1 MFNFGACEYMIIIL
15 LKLTNL
21 CYHSLQLNVGTIAAC
36 APSLRPLV
44 KNILRLKSL
53 PPVYGYTN
61 SGQRQR
67 SIPLSGVG
75 GARIALGGSKGA
87 FELDHRQSLRNDE
100 SRTMDYGDIAFKFKN
115 SSQVAI
121 LDTDRVER

>member
-1 MFNFGACEYMIIIL
+1 MIIIL
-15 LKLTNL
+15 LKVTNL
-21 CYHSLQLNVGTIAAC
+21 SYHSLQLNVGTIAAC

-67 SIPLSGVG
+67 SMPLSTIGVSG
-75 GARIALGGSKGA
+75 TGITLGGSQAA
-87 FELDHRQSLRNDE
+87 FELNHLQGLRNDQ
-100 SRTMDYGDIAFKFKN
+100 SRSMDYGDIVFKSKN

-121 LDTDRVER
+121 LHTDRLDKIT